1 MNKEQLRKL
10 YIQKRKALSD
20 VEFKQLNKAVVD
32 NFFKG
37 IDLSPVKVLHT
48 FLPIEKQREVNTW
61 LIISKIKADFPH
73 IKVSVPRINNQSAMI
88 ENFYY
93 EKAEQLE
100 LNMWDIP
107 EPKQGMPTDVNDLD
121 LVLVPLLAFDRAG
134 NRVGYGRGFYDKFL
148 VTVPEK
154 ALKVGL
160 SLFPPVKEIEGM
172 SNSDV
177 PLDKA
182 VTPEKVFDL

>member
-1 MNKEQLRKL
+1 MNKDQLRKL
-10 YIQKRKALSD
+10 YITKRKALSD

-37 IDLSPVKVLHT
+37 VDLSNVKVLHT
-48 FLPIEKQREVNTW
+48 FLPIEKNREVNTW
-61 LIISKIKADFPH
+61 LIINKIKSDFPN

-88 ENFYY
+88 ESFYY

-107 EPKQGMPTDVNDLD
+107 EPKQGMPTDINDVD
-121 LVLVPLLAFDRAG
+121 MVLVPLLAFDRQG

-148 VTVPEK
+148 ATCPER
-154 ALKVGL
+154 ASKVGL
-160 SLFPPVKEIEGM
+160 SLFDPVKEIEGM
-172 SNSDV
+172 SNYDV
-177 PLDKA
+177 PLDMA
-182 VTPEKVFDL
+182 VTAEKVIKL

>member
-1 MNKEQLRKL
+1 MNKDQLRKL

-37 IDLSPVKVLHT
+37 VDLSNIKVLHT
-48 FLPIEKQREVNTW
+48 FLPIEKNREVNTW
-61 LIISKIKADFPH
+61 LIINKIKSDFPN

-88 ENFYY
+88 ESFYY

-107 EPKQGMPTDVNDLD
+107 EPKQGMPTDINDVD
-121 LVLVPLLAFDRAG
+121 MVLVPLLAFDRQG

-148 VTVPEK
+148 ATCPER
-154 ALKVGL
+154 ASKVGL
-160 SLFPPVKEIEGM
+160 SLFDPVKEIEGM
-172 SNSDV
+172 SNYDV
-177 PLDKA
+177 PLDMA
-182 VTPEKVFDL
+182 VTAEKVIKL